1 MRAFHLLSLLS
12 LLACSVQRAELEPDW
27 IADAADLLTEQE
39 EVDLRQMLI
48 DFEDRTS
55 VRVVG
60 VSVPSL
66 DGRSIASFT
75 ADFVAS
81 WGLASDP
88 LNNYVAF
95 CVAMS
100 ERQRHVDVGIG
111 MRWTIEESLIDS
123 LMEATAADFAHG
135 RYFEGFLSTI
145 GPIMAANE
153 GVDWQISYYD
163 MREVMEAS
171 DLGRGRIVTFEA
183 TIVGLG
189 ENVVRVATGGNLA
202 SILIGRSASLSPL
215 SVEDM
220 RIFYARIKEVSPP
233 VLWLLGLEEI

>member
-1 MRAFHLLSLLS
+1 
-12 LLACSVQRAELEPDW
+12 
-27 IADAADLLTEQE
+27 
-39 EVDLRQMLI
+39 
-48 DFEDRTS
+48 
-55 VRVVG
+55 
-60 VSVPSL
+60 
-66 DGRSIASFT
+66 
-75 ADFVAS
+75 
-81 WGLASDP
+81 
-88 LNNYVAF
+88 
-95 CVAMS
+95 
-100 ERQRHVDVGIG
+100 

-135 RYFEGFLSTI
+135 LYFEGFLSII

-220 RIFYARIKEVSPP
+220 RIFYARIKRGKPASPLP
-233 VLWLLGLEEI
+233 SRAGRDLAIAGSHSIA